1 MLDFIRLLI
10 QRYRTVHCH
19 ARPSPT
25 AGSSLNQQ
33 LHSLTLTEA
42 FLEKGLLQQSH
53 PKMPIQIAVMGPTQ
67 AGKSSAV
74 NLLLQR
80 NLAVVS
86 PLAGFTVHPQGFS
99 RNSKEDDPQW
109 LLDYFSHYQ
118 RFERGTLPPER
129 HDCYVYASAGS
140 DPSHPLPPCVI
151 WDTPDFDSIDAEGY
165 RESVLRC
172 AALADVILLLVSK
185 DKYADQSVWDM
196 MSLLE
201 PLGQPTVICLNKI
214 LEENR
219 LIILR
224 SLQQKWKS
232 ARSDAPAALTALPY
246 RDPADVPTDAS
257 QQALAHLFEDL
268 NKAITAVER
277 NRHPQQAYEL
287 LKQHWTAWLAPITA
301 EHDTLI
307 EWRALVDQAVK
318 QALTMYRRDYLDHPH
333 HYETFK
339 RALAE
344 LLTLLEIPG
353 LATALAR
360 TRQAITWP
368 VRQLVKLAKRER
380 REDGAEQY
388 GQEMVTLKQIQEHLF
403 IQLADRILVKS
414 EEEFEQARWWKEMG
428 RQLRTEKPVIA
439 SEFLQTMQHY
449 ERSFQPEIEASAHQ
463 LYNKLKQQPATLNS
477 LRATRITTD
486 AAAVALAL
494 KTGGIGLHDFIL
506 TPAVLSLTSMLAE
519 SALGSHMNKI
529 AAKLKQRQFEIV
541 ERDLFNNV
549 LQKQLLRLP
558 QRLDDSEQ
566 FNIPLETL
574 QAAEDKLEQSR
585 YGLRLL

>member
-10 QRYRTVHCH
+10 QRYRTVYGH
-19 ARPSPT
+19 ARLSPT
-25 AGSSLNQQ
+25 AEPSLKQQ

-42 FLEKGLLQQSH
+42 FLEKGLLQQRH
-53 PKMPIQIAVMGPTQ
+53 PQIPIQIAVIGPTQ
-67 AGKSSAV
+67 AGKSSVV
-74 NLLLQR
+74 NLLLQK

-99 RNSKEDDPQW
+99 RNSEEQAPQW
-109 LLDYFSHYQ
+109 LQDYFRHYQ
-118 RFERGTLPPER
+118 RFERSALPAGR
-129 HDCYVYASAGS
+129 HDCYAYASAGS
-140 DPSHPLPPCVI
+140 DPGCPLPPCVI

-185 DKYADQSVWDM
+185 DKYADQSVWNM

-232 ARSDAPAALTALPY
+232 ARGDAPVALTALPY

-257 QQALAHLFEDL
+257 QQALAQLFEDL
-268 NKAITAVER
+268 NKAIAAVER

-287 LKQHWTAWLAPITA
+287 LKRHWAAWMAPITA
-301 EHDTLI
+301 EHDTLS
-307 EWRALVDQAVK
+307 EWRTLVDQAVK

-353 LATALAR
+353 LATALVR

-380 REDGAEQY
+380 RGEGAEQY

-403 IQLADRILVKS
+403 IQLADHILVKS
-414 EEEFEQARWWKEMG
+414 EEEFEQARWWKEIG
-428 RQLRTEKPVIA
+428 RQLRTEKPVIG
-439 SEFLQTMQHY
+439 SEFLRAAQLY
-449 ERSFQPEIEASAHQ
+449 ERHFQPEIEASAHQ
-463 LYNKLKQQPATLNS
+463 LYDKLKKQPATLNS

-506 TPAVLSLTSMLAE
+506 TPAVLSLTSMLTE
-519 SALGSHMNKI
+519 SALGNHMNKI
-529 AAKLKQRQFEIV
+529 AARLKRRQYEIV
-541 ERDLFNNV
+541 EQDLFIEV

-574 QAAEDKLEQSR
+574 KTAEDKLEQSR

>member
-10 QRYRTVHCH
+10 QRYRTIYGP
-19 ARPSPT
+19 ARLFPT
-25 AGSSLNQQ
+25 AEPSLKQQ

-42 FLEKGLLQQSH
+42 FLEKGLLQQRH
-53 PKMPIQIAVMGPTQ
+53 PRIPIQIAVMGPTQ

-74 NLLLQR
+74 NLLLQE

-99 RNSKEDDPQW
+99 RNSEEQPPEW
-109 LLDYFSHYQ
+109 LQDYFRQYQ
-118 RFERGTLPPER
+118 RLERNALSAGR
-129 HDCYVYASAGS
+129 HDCYAYASVGS
-140 DPSHPLPPCVI
+140 DPGCPLPPGVI

-201 PLGQPTVICLNKI
+201 PLGQPTVICVNKI

-232 ARSDAPAALTALPY
+232 ARGDAPVALTALPY
-246 RDPADVPTDAS
+246 RDPADIPTDAS
-257 QQALAHLFEDL
+257 QQALAQLFEDL
-268 NKAITAVER
+268 NKAIAAVER
-277 NRHPQQAYEL
+277 NRHPQYAYAL
-287 LKQHWTAWLAPITA
+287 LKRHWAAWMAPITA
-301 EHDTLI
+301 EHDTLN
-307 EWRALVDQAVK
+307 EWRTLVDQAVK

-333 HYETFK
+333 HYQTFK

-353 LATALAR
+353 LATALVR

-380 REDGAEQY
+380 RREGAGQY

-403 IQLADRILVKS
+403 IQLADHILVKS
-414 EEEFEQARWWKEMG
+414 EEEFEQARWWKEIG
-428 RQLRTEKPVIA
+428 RQLRTEKPVIG
-439 SEFLQTMQHY
+439 SEFLQAAQLY
-449 ERSFQPEIEASAHQ
+449 ERRFQPEIEASAHQ
-463 LYNKLKQQPATLNS
+463 LHDKLKKQPATLNS

-486 AAAVALAL
+486 AAAVALTL

-506 TPAVLSLTSMLAE
+506 TPAVLSLTSMLTE

-529 AAKLKQRQFEIV
+529 AARLKRRQYEIV
-541 ERDLFNNV
+541 EQDLFIEV

-574 QAAEDKLEQSR
+574 KMAEDKLEQSR